1 MARGLHSTDPNMGAI
16 FTPRRNLPARKG
28 SRPRTML
35 GPLHIQ
41 YNEHGDRKY
50 LERLADQVLN
60 WPHVEAA
67 QPQFDRP
74 TTIFIRLQE
83 SATASEAAAF
93 ITDREFGRILLAAP
107 TIYLALPTICAH
119 WAIVRRWA
127 EPHYLTS
134 YGLMPAGTVVVYTP
148 RDETELEVCAFLFQ
162 ESYRFACKSP
172 DRSAVRTSNG
182 QRRNAIF
189 ASQTG
194 RPEVFRDSSA
204 EYSSLFC

>member
-1 MARGLHSTDPNMGAI
+1 
-16 FTPRRNLPARKG
+16 
-28 SRPRTML
+28 ML

-41 YNEHGDRKY
+41 YNEHGDPKY

-60 WPHVEAA
+60 WPHVETA
-67 QPQFDRP
+67 QPQVDRP
-74 TTIFIRLQE
+74 TTIFVRLKE
-83 SATASEAAAF
+83 SATSEEPAAF

-107 TIYLALPTICAH
+107 TIYLALPIMCAH

-148 RDETELEVCAFLFQ
+148 RDEKELQVCTFLFQ

-172 DRSAVRTSNG
+172 DRSLAQIANDD
-182 QRRNAIF
+182 RRNVI
-189 ASQTG
+189 SVRQTRG
-194 RPEVFRDSSA
+194 AEIVRDRA
-204 EYSSLFC
+204 VEYSVAAR

>member
-1 MARGLHSTDPNMGAI
+1 
-16 FTPRRNLPARKG
+16 
-28 SRPRTML
+28 ML

-74 TTIFIRLQE
+74 TTIFVRLQE
-83 SATASEAAAF
+83 SATASEPAAF

-172 DRSAVRTSNG
+172 ARSLVRTSNG
-182 QRRNAIF
+182 ERRNAIF
-189 ASQTG
+189 ASQPR

-204 EYSSLFC
+204 EYSVAGG